1 MHRIFHLLEREQQ
14 GVPRDPAYNRV
25 DDPAN
30 RDRDVPAEG
39 NRLQFNIDA
48 TVSLLEPGKAVDTPD
63 VAAAL
68 VRWKFLLVRP
78 AVVPNLLHARG
89 MRGAVPAEF
98 VELQIAGLV
107 FSVER
112 SLGYSLLVHHA
123 HRVLVAAP
131 FSTERLG
138 IDNCRFVKF
147 IVVTVITDRRQHVSK
162 PGVGDEGCPYP
173 IVD

>member
-1 MHRIFHLLEREQQ
+1 MHSLFHLLKRDQH
-14 GVPRDPAYNRV
+14 GVPRHPAHNRI
-25 DDPAN
+25 DYPAN
-30 RDRDVPAEG
+30 RDWDVPAEG

-48 TVSLLEPGKAVDTPD
+48 TISLLEPGEAVEAPD

-112 SLGYSLLVHHA
+112 RLGYSLLVHHA

-131 FSTERLG
+131 FRTEGLG
-138 IDNCRFVKF
+138 IDNCRFVKLF
-147 IVVTVITDRRQHVSK
+147 VMTVITDRRQHVSK